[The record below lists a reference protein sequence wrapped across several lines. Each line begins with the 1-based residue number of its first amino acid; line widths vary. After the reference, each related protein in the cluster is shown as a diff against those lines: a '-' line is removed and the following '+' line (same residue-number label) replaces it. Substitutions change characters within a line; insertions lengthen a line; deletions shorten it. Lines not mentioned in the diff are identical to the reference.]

1 MGEISCRFIIV
12 LIYRIIL
19 KMCVESNP
27 SLFRL
32 CFTSLCGCS
41 RKLAL
46 FSQPIRCK
54 TKTNRT
60 FVTRVFA
67 RFTQVIRFYSAFSL
81 APCDIFPSFLFVLRY
96 SIEKRSIDRLCSQQ
110 YFSYC
115 APRLTNDI

>member
-1 MGEISCRFIIV
+1 M
-12 LIYRIIL
+12 Y
-19 KMCVESNP
+19 VESNP

-32 CFTSLCGCS
+32 CFTSLCDFS

-81 APCDIFPSFLFVLRY
+81 APCDIFPSFFYLFYDTQSKSAL
-96 SIEKRSIDRLCSQQ
+96 SIGCVHSSTFPTVHLDSLTIFRWSTDSKT
-110 YFSYC
+110 
-115 APRLTNDI
+115 PRCNNN

>member
-1 MGEISCRFIIV
+1 M
-12 LIYRIIL
+12 Y
-19 KMCVESNP
+19 VESNP

-32 CFTSLCGCS
+32 CFTSLCDFS

-81 APCDIFPSFLFVLRY
+81 APCDIFPSFFICFTILNRKALYRSVVFTVVLFL
-96 SIEKRSIDRLCSQQ
+96 LC
-110 YFSYC
+110 
-115 APRLTNDI
+115 T